1 MKHKAHHD
9 SARSR
14 LNWRLP
20 NRLFLFLQTE
30 FAILTCVIL
39 CKTVFTLKN
48 CI

>member
-1 MKHKAHHD
+1 MKHKAHQD

-30 FAILTCVIL
+30 FIILICYKI
-39 CKTVFTLKN
+39 KTVFIEKN
-48 CI
+48 CT